1 LIAGLFEV
9 VYISWQ
15 GAFGL
20 ASHYNTS
27 SPFYGAIELAP

>member
-20 ASHYNTS
+20 ASHYMS
-27 SPFYGAIELAP
+27 